1 MRAAENPATILI
13 VDDNPDNLFVLENLL
28 THVGHRV
35 IQARDGAEALRMA
48 NTDAPDLV
56 LMDLDMPIMDGWEA
70 SRRLRGSPQT
80 SHLPIIALSAHA
92 LLGDQERTLSDC
104 CDEFIS
110 KPFTP
115 ANVLAKIERFLSQ
128 SKGE

>member
-13 VDDNPDNLFVLENLL
+13 VDDNPDNLFVLDNLL

-35 IQARDGAEALRMA
+35 IQARDGAEALRLA
-48 NTDAPDLV
+48 NTECPDLV

-70 SRRLRGSPQT
+70 SRRLRESPQT

-92 LLGDQERTLSDC
+92 LLGDQERTLGDC
-104 CDEFIS
+104 CDEFIA
-110 KPFTP
+110 KPFAPT
-115 ANVLAKIERFLSQ
+115 NVLAKIERFLSE